1 MVTVGGVGRRID
13 VSFSFLVA
21 CVVWFWLVRVKM
33 TGAKGD
39 TDSKRKKEQFNT
51 LFSLHTVLKTF
62 WKIVFI
68 EELRLVI
75 IF

>member
-1 MVTVGGVGRRID
+1 MVVWKVAIGMVTVGGVGRRID

-39 TDSKRKKEQFNT
+39 TDSKRKKEQREQGN
-51 LFSLHTVLKTF
+51 KTTN
-62 WKIVFI
+62 K
-68 EELRLVI
+68 RGTAC
-75 IF
+75 